1 MSLQEEP
8 ADLRLL
14 LPASDPA
21 CRGGG
26 RSWGWGSEH
35 TPTAPC
41 GPPIR
46 VGEGGGHHRNKQ
58 VCVWTSGSSDKYPE
72 GNEVPGAE
80 GLLRGS
86 PAAPPT
92 AAGEARPVLT
102 QAGPSHHPP
111 PAISA
116 ARPPAGGKGPVAPA
130 SQAPDLGRA
139 GSTQHAQ
146 PPRPRPRTSRGC
158 EGPHLI
164 RTECTPPLERCFL
177 FVYPNGA
184 GRANP
189 LYMLSV
195 L

>member
-58 VCVWTSGSSDKYPE
+58 VCVWTSGSDKYPG
-72 GNEVPGAE
+72 GNEVPGE
-80 GLLRGS
+80 GEGPRAYYGALL
-86 PAAPPT
+86 P
-92 AAGEARPVLT
+92 L
-102 QAGPSHHPP
+102 HPP
-111 PAISA
+111 PPV
-116 ARPPAGGKGPVAPA
+116 RP
-130 SQAPDLGRA
+130 GR
-139 GSTQHAQ
+139 
-146 PPRPRPRTSRGC
+146 C
-158 EGPHLI
+158 
-164 RTECTPPLERCFL
+164 
-177 FVYPNGA
+177 
-184 GRANP
+184 
-189 LYMLSV
+189 
-195 L
+195 